1 MLNRRSLLQA
11 SSFGFG
17 MLALK
22 GLMAE
27 EAMKSNKRV
36 IFYVYEWWYDSY

>member
-1 MLNRRSLLQA
+1 MLNRRDLLQA

-27 EAMKSNKRV
+27 EAINNNKR
-36 IFYVYEWWYDSY
+36 

>member
-1 MLNRRSLLQA
+1 MLNRRDLLQA

-22 GLMAE
+22 RIDG
-27 EAMKSNKRV
+27 RRG
-36 IFYVYEWWYDSY
+36 YEK